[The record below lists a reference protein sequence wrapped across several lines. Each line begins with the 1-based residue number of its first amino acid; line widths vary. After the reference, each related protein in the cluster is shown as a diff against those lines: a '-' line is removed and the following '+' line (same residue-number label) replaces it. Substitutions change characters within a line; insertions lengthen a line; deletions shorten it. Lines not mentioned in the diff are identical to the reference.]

1 MDEPV
6 VVVFTGVPGTGK
18 STLADRLA
26 TETGVPALAGDWL
39 LGALAPYGILDDIPR
54 PTLIGV
60 YRNLLG
66 TLLTRQLLL
75 GQSAV
80 LDCGIDDETADLWR
94 SERVERAGG
103 RISFVICVCSDEAVH
118 RSQVEGRAR
127 GIPGWH
133 EIDWN
138 HVQRMRAEL
147 PPLTRPHITVDAIDG
162 IEHNLGLV
170 RANVAGL
177 PG

>member
-26 TETGVPALAGDWL
+26 TETGVPAFAGDWL

-80 LDCGIDDETADLWR
+80 LDCGIDDETADLW

-103 RISFVICVCSDEAVH
+103 RISFVICVCSETR
-118 RSQVEGRAR
+118 RSTAAGWRDAQEGYRAGMR
-127 GIPGWH
+127 STGITCNECEP
-133 EIDWN
+133 N
-138 HVQRMRAEL
+138 S
-147 PPLTRPHITVDAIDG
+147 RP
-162 IEHNLGLV
+162 
-170 RANVAGL
+170 
-177 PG
+177 